1 MRLSVSHL
9 ASFTAFL
16 GFFFFT
22 PSFSFSSISSFSP
35 SIRPS
40 DASLIIIRI
49 VLALARMSARASVGA
64 WCDESSQ
71 ELAMQQ
77 SPVGHPHVRRRWTLS
92 CFDSLQGSHFTNSN
106 NKKAMLL
113 FHIFFYFNLNHL
125 PVIYLCMCAFLDSH
139 PYIRIYVRECVCVT
153 DRITCMYFGS
163 HTQAPIPVYTHVA
176 IQSDPR
182 LRVGITRWSVTRR
195 TMTKKCLHLEAH
207 KTYTVGPLHR
217 PRFPSSSF
225 SCCFNQHKQ
234 HLHERTHACSVF
246 NNVHTASSSFGET
259 LLCRPYVLLLCCI
272 I

>member
-1 MRLSVSHL
+1 
-9 ASFTAFL
+9 
-16 GFFFFT
+16 
-22 PSFSFSSISSFSP
+22 
-35 SIRPS
+35 
-40 DASLIIIRI
+40 
-49 VLALARMSARASVGA
+49 MS
-64 WCDESSQ
+64 
-71 ELAMQQ
+71 
-77 SPVGHPHVRRRWTLS
+77 RRRSWQCSSHQWGIHTCADGERWAALTAS
-92 CFDSLQGSHFTNSN
+92 KGVISQTAIIKKQCCFFI
-106 NKKAMLL
+106 
-113 FHIFFYFNLNHL
+113 FFFYFNLNHL